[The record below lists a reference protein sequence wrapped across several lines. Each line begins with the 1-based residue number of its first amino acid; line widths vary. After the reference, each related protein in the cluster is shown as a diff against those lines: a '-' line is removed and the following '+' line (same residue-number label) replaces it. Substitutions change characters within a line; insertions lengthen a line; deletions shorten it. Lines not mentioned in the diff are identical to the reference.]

1 MAFKRDLE
9 LGEKAEEYLVDKL
22 KKELPTLKQLKRNF
36 SGYDLIDDNGYT
48 IEVKFDRKSKATNNT
63 AIEYEYKGQPSG
75 INKTKAMEWIQ
86 IYYLQDQWVYS
97 RIKTYNLKAFIK
109 SNGEYLTTLNGG
121 DDKLSKMILM
131 STEYFADIFNYEPL
145 ENPT

>member
-22 KKELPTLKQLKRNF
+22 KKELPTLKQLKKNF

-48 IEVKFDRKSKATNNT
+48 IEVKFDKKSKATNNT
-63 AIEYEYKGQPSG
+63 AIECEYKGNPSG
-75 INKTKAMEWIQ
+75 INCTKAMEWIQ
-86 IYYLQDQWVYS
+86 IYYLNNQWVYS
-97 RIKTYNLKAFIK
+97 RIKTYNLKAYIE
-109 SNGEYLTTLNGG
+109 SNQEYLTTLPGG

-131 STEYFADIFNYEPL
+131 STEDFADTFNYEPL
-145 ENPT
+145 QIT